1 MAASTQPSSI
11 LDGWGSSVGIIA
23 LLSFASVAYYLIS
36 AILAW
41 RRLRHFPGPF
51 WASFSYLW
59 GVKAMS
65 SGRMHQILPEVQKKY
80 GRIARIGPNELL
92 IFDPETFL
100 HINGVRS
107 TYGRGGWYSSVRF
120 DPYGHSLLSEPDTVK
135 HDKRKAQLAG
145 GYAGKGR
152 MNLEKDVDS
161 QLAVLVDL
169 LRSNYATKN
178 GKRLMDFGRIA
189 RYFTIDVTTLTGMG
203 EPWGDLP
210 TETDMFHFLGDS
222 DDFVPFMHCI
232 SMSSLRGFFSST
244 FFLKLA
250 GPKPTD
256 KQGMGQFLG

>member
-1 MAASTQPSSI
+1 
-11 LDGWGSSVGIIA
+11 
-23 LLSFASVAYYLIS
+23 
-36 AILAW
+36 
-41 RRLRHFPGPF
+41 
-51 WASFSYLW
+51 
-59 GVKAMS
+59 
-65 SGRMHQILPEVQKKY
+65 MHQILPEVQKKY